1 MGIVD
6 DDIARV
12 RDQTDIVQII
22 SSYTQLK
29 RVGRRFTG
37 LCPFHTEKS
46 PSFSV
51 NAEQGLYYCFG
62 CQAKGDSITFVRE
75 QEQLDFVGAVEF
87 LAGKAGITLNYTDK
101 HEGEDRK
108 RRARL
113 HELLDQA
120 VDWYHDRLMNSP
132 DAGAARSYLR
142 QRGYDA
148 EIVKAYR
155 IGWAPD
161 EWDQLSR
168 ALKKSNPKLSDN
180 DWIDAGLGKLNR
192 RGGRYDFFRGRVLFP
207 IFDAQDR
214 AMGFGGRI
222 LPGSDDPAKYRNS
235 ADSGVYQKS
244 RILYGL
250 NWAKTAVVEADEVI
264 VCEGY
269 TDVIGFSQAKVPRAV
284 ATCGTALTED
294 HVKLLSRFANRV
306 VLAFDADAAGQN
318 AAARFY
324 EWEKKHSLDVA
335 VADLPDGVDPG
346 DLARSD
352 PAELERAVT
361 EAKPFLAFRVERA
374 LSAGDLSTAEG
385 RAKTAESALAMVAE
399 HPDALV
405 RDQYAMDIAS
415 HCRLEP
421 DLVRRIL
428 EQGPKAGAQNRGR
441 KERAVVRPRRRRE
454 GPELEAMKLAVQRG
468 DEMNALITT
477 ELFADDT
484 YATIHHL
491 LGQYDSIHELVA
503 QAEPD
508 LADIVQ
514 QLAVEE
520 SPNEPDDVAAQL
532 WGSYLQRRI
541 DDCVRRMRTSASSDD
556 LREVNADLRWYR
568 EQLELVRDPERRV
581 PAVHSLLSW
590 LQPASEGDS

>member
-12 RDQTDIVQII
+12 RDNTDIVQII

-29 RVGRRFTG
+29 RVGRRFSG

-51 NAEQGLYYCFG
+51 NSEQGVYYCFG
-62 CQAKGDSITFVRE
+62 CQAKGDAITFVRE

-87 LAGKAGITLNYTDK
+87 LAGKAGVTLNYTDK

-108 RRARL
+108 RRSRL
-113 HELLDQA
+113 NDLLGEA
-120 VDWYHDRLMNSP
+120 VDWYHHRLMTSP

-142 QRGYDA
+142 QRGYDGD
-148 EIVKAYR
+148 IVKAYR

-161 EWDQLSR
+161 GWDHLAKS
-168 ALKKSNPKLSDN
+168 LKTSDD
-180 DWIDAGLGKLNR
+180 DWVDSGLGRLNN

-207 IFDAQDR
+207 IFDAQER

-235 ADSGVYQKS
+235 ADSSVYSKS
-244 RILYGL
+244 RVLYGL

-269 TDVIGFSQAKVPRAV
+269 TDVIGFAQANVPRAV

-294 HVKLLSRFANRV
+294 HVKLLSRFARRV
-306 VLAFDADAAGQN
+306 VLAFDADSAGQN

-352 PAELERAVT
+352 PERLALAVSQ
-361 EAKPFLAFRVERA
+361 AKPFLGFRVERA
-374 LSAGDLSTAEG
+374 LTAGDMSTAEG
-385 RAKTAESALAMVAE
+385 RARTADAALAMVAE
-399 HPDALV
+399 HPDTLV
-405 RDQYAMDIAS
+405 RDQYAMEIAS
-415 HCRLEP
+415 QCRLEP
-421 DLVRRIL
+421 NLVRRL
-428 EQGPKAGAQNRGR
+428 LAEGPRPVDARARR
-441 KERAVVRPRRRRE
+441 ERAVVRPRRRRE

-468 DEMNALITT
+468 EEMNQFIVT
-477 ELFADDT
+477 ELFSDDM
-484 YATIHHL
+484 YAMAHHL
-491 LGQYDSIHELVA
+491 LGQYDSIHELIA
-503 QAEPD
+503 DAEPD
-508 LADIVQ
+508 LADLIQ

-520 SPNEPDDVAAQL
+520 SPNEPEDVAAQL
-532 WGSYLQRRI
+532 WASYLQRRI
-541 DDCVRRMRTSASSDD
+541 DDCQRRSRHSVGSEELRELNDD
-556 LREVNADLRWYR
+556 LIWFR
-568 EQLELVRDPERRV
+568 EQLEQVRDPERRATAV
-581 PAVHSLLSW
+581 PSLLGW
-590 LQPASEGDS
+590 LRPPSGEPS